1 MFKEL
6 ALMVWMM
13 WPIVT
18 IALILLPLLP
28 NLWRKIGILTY
39 LVLFTF
45 WLPVAY
51 LILLSQDLL
60 LQITVDFHIIIVFLG
75 FILIIIGLIIH
86 TWTAKLL
93 GTKALVGY
101 NVVRPDNEK
110 GSLITSSLFSIVRH
124 PTYLAHTSL
133 WLGFFFLTGFLSL
146 MILTLLDFLITYLMI
161 IPLEEK
167 ELVQRF
173 GQEYIDYK
181 KRVPKFFPRLF
192 RS

>member
-18 IALILLPLLP
+18 ITLILLPLLP

>member
-1 MFKEL
+1 
-6 ALMVWMM
+6 MVWMM

-18 IALILLPLLP
+18 IALVLLPLLP